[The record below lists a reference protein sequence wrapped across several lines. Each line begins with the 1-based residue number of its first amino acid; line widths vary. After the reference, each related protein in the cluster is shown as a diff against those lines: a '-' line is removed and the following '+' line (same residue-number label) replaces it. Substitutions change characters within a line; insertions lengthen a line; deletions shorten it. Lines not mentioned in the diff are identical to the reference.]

1 MRSESANRSN
11 LGLILTACSFVLL
24 LSASPARAQ
33 DCSGGLFFVSTAVVA
48 GSAIYDIAT
57 ASKSARRYN
66 ATHLSVAPL
75 VNPRNGSYGLMAS
88 LPLGRSRRAPQPQ
101 APAHKSPST
110 AFQLSLFSTV
120 IPMGAGAAGLASSD
134 TDAAGAFVFLGG
146 LVIGP
151 SVGHFYAGQGG
162 RGIGTTL
169 LRAGVTV
176 LGIASVVPCI
186 GD

>member
-11 LGLILTACSFVLL
+11 LGLILTACSFALL
-24 LSASPARAQ
+24 LSASPVRAQ

-66 ATHLSVAPL
+66 EKHLSIAPL
-75 VNPRNGSYGLMAS
+75 VSPRSGSYGLMAS
-88 LPLGRSRRAPQPQ
+88 WSFGRSRQ
-101 APAHKSPST
+101 APAPPRKSPST

-134 TDAAGAFVFLGG
+134 TDAAGAFIFLGG

-162 RGIGTTL
+162 RGIGTVL
-169 LRAGVTV
+169 LRGGVTV
-176 LGIASVVPCI
+176 LGIASVVPCF